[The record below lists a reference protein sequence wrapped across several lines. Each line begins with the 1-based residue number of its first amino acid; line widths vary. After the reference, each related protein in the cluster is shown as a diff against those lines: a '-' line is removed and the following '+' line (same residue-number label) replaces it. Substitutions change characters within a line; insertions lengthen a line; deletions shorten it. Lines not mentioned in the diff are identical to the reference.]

1 MTTFGRLLIAVAALG
16 LCLGATAEAADL
28 TVTIRDVRGLGGIIT
43 VSVFDSEQSFLGDD
57 TELASIDV
65 PASPGEIPVVFTG
78 LKPGTYAVAAFH
90 DANVS
95 GEVDTN
101 FLGIPIEG
109 YGFSNGAKVFLGPPS
124 FKDAAVE
131 LETEAKTVLEMSY

>member
-1 MTTFGRLLIAVAALG
+1 MTTFGKLLIAVAALG
-16 LCLGATAEAADL
+16 LGLEATAEAADL

-43 VSVFDSEQSFLGDD
+43 VSVFDSEQTFLGDD

-90 DANVS
+90 DANAS